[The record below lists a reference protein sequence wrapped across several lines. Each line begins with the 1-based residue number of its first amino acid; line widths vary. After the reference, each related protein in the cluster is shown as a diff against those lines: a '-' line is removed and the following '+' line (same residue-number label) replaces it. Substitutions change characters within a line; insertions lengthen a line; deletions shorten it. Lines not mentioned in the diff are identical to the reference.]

1 MLFKESLIWALW
13 GQNVG
18 PGWVKNGKKG
28 CFHTNLLTTNPIFPK
43 NKVLNSQSLPNTLS
57 KLKDELTDL
66 YKILQKL
73 IFY

>member
-1 MLFKESLIWALW
+1 MLFKNFLIWAFW

-28 CFHTNLLTTNPIFPK
+28 CFHTSHLTTNPVFPK
-43 NKVLNSQSLPNTLS
+43 NKVINSQSPNTPG

-66 YKILQKL
+66 DKIL
-73 IFY
+73 